1 LAHSLLRSPTGGAEH
16 GLNEPAKCPVVVGLK
31 GPNCELFGGRC
42 YYRVHMGQAPT
53 DQNGVLKGIGILGL
67 YTVGIGEHG
76 LFATA

>member
-1 LAHSLLRSPTGGAEH
+1 M
-16 GLNEPAKCPVVVGLK
+16 VVGLK